1 MLLSKYPAIH
11 LTTCRD
17 GRILA
22 YFMLT
27 EAIKR
32 VVNIPVVLTGGI
44 TDITIAEML
53 LKNKK
58 ADVIG
63 IGRAIL
69 KDSLWAER
77 AILSSQN
84 L

>member
-1 MLLSKYPAIH
+1 
-11 LTTCRD
+11 
-17 GRILA
+17 
-22 YFMLT
+22 MLT